1 MADFFPNW
9 NFRWV
14 FLHFINFAVRIS
26 KVAMKGVEDIIF
38 YNHGGRVHPHTVIF
52 RGFFSTLFAAR
63 ISEAAMG
70 GAEVGGH
77 NMIQ

>member
-1 MADFFPNW
+1 MEGYRD
-9 NFRWV
+9 
-14 FLHFINFAVRIS
+14 
-26 KVAMKGVEDIIF
+26 
-38 YNHGGRVHPHTVIF
+38 PHTVIF
-52 RGFFSTLFAAR
+52 RELYSILFAAG